1 MKTHKLT
8 FKRAS
13 PPQTALV
20 ISYPNQN
27 HCLKRFSHKFR
38 LTSWLHDKTT
48 KIKQFLQLA
57 SERQHLLREEPDS
70 VLADL
75 GLTRAQLRSR
85 KFLKAELTRV
95 DDTRPNAEIVQF
107 EMPAKRLGFR
117 RNQSSS

>member
-1 MKTHKLT
+1 MKTQKLI
-8 FKRAS
+8 FKPAS
-13 PPQTALV
+13 TPQTARV
-20 ISYPNQN
+20 ISFPSQN
-27 HCLKRFSHKFR
+27 HSLKRFSHKYR
-38 LTSWLHDKTT
+38 LAKWLRDKTT
-48 KIKQFLQLA
+48 KIKHFLQLA

-117 RNQSSS
+117 RNLLSS

>member
-1 MKTHKLT
+1 M
-8 FKRAS
+8 
-13 PPQTALV
+13 
-20 ISYPNQN
+20 
-27 HCLKRFSHKFR
+27 
-38 LTSWLHDKTT
+38 HDKTT